1 MFNSLF
7 IAFTGS
13 NLIIVSNMCT
23 FFPLNSPGGSS
34 DEETDSQKDSS
45 KSDKHSTNT
54 WPPKQTWSQTAQ
66 GVNPHPQPPE
76 KVPVHRPVSMQW
88 SDPLAN
94 RSPWSG

>member
-1 MFNSLF
+1 
-7 IAFTGS
+7 
-13 NLIIVSNMCT
+13 MCT

-34 DEETDSQKDSS
+34 DEETNSQKDSS